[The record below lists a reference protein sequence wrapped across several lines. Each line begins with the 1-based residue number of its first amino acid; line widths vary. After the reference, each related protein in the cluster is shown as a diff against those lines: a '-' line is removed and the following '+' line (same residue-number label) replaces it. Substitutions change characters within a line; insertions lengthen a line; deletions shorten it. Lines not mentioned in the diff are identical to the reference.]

1 MNNEIFENW
10 MKQSGLVKKLQGFLA
25 LSVILN
31 MFLFMQI
38 LPNNTKEKLAE
49 VPKEV
54 QASQAQD
61 ETTRQSK
68 ITEEELKEFVN
79 KYLDNF
85 FSSSQI
91 ALEFIQSFS
100 SESLFE
106 RSLKGELETR
116 ISQKINSEFLLDDLF
131 LESVSSTQ
139 AKAIILGR
147 ESFPNHDYENRS
159 FTIQLIINTEKLQVE
174 SIPVFKIS

>member
-10 MKQSGLVKKLQGFLA
+10 MKQPGLVKKLQGFLA

-38 LPNNTKEKLAE
+38 LPNTAKEKTVKAE
-49 VPKEV
+49 P
-54 QASQAQD
+54 QAQIQ
-61 ETTRQSK
+61 EEKVTRQSK
-68 ITEEELKEFVN
+68 ITELELKEFIDQ
-79 KYLDNF
+79 YLDNF
-85 FSSSQI
+85 FSSSET

-100 SESLFE
+100 SANLFE
-106 RSLKGELETR
+106 KSLKTELETR
-116 ISQKINSEFLLDDLF
+116 ISQKINSKFMLDDLF
-131 LESVSSTQ
+131 LESVSSNQ

-147 ESFPNHDYENRS
+147 ETFPEHDYENRS

-174 SIPVFKIS
+174 SIPVFKID